1 MKYVTRKKDPLIQIV
16 RIYQTH
22 HRLSSV
28 TDRNLT
34 RELQRGTRQLKAI
47 IAEKTK
53 ERWQGK
59 RIHENL
65 MDIER
70 SNRWLKLGDIEGD
83 TESTRVAAQDQAFIT
98 NYITL

>member
-1 MKYVTRKKDPLIQIV
+1 MQLEVAYIVEVTKLMKYVTREKDPLIQIV

-28 TDRNLT
+28 TDRSLT
-34 RELQRGTRQLKAI
+34 RELQRGTRQLKDI

-59 RIHENL
+59 RIHGQFPRNL
-65 MDIER
+65 
-70 SNRWLKLGDIEGD
+70 
-83 TESTRVAAQDQAFIT
+83 ES
-98 NYITL
+98 

>member
-1 MKYVTRKKDPLIQIV
+1 
-16 RIYQTH
+16 
-22 HRLSSV
+22 
-28 TDRNLT
+28 
-34 RELQRGTRQLKAI
+34 
-47 IAEKTK
+47 
-53 ERWQGK
+53 
-59 RIHENL
+59 